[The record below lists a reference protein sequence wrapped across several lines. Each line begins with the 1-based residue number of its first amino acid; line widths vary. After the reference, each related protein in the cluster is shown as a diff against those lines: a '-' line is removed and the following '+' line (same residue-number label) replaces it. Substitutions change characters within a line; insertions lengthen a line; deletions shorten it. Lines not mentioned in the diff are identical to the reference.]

1 MNLAT
6 IVVLGI
12 IALWAVWAI
21 VRMRTRG
28 LCDCS
33 DHCGDACA
41 SGCAGC
47 SGCSA
52 CNLESL
58 KIAIDASAEDKAVM
72 SEVEVSGGS
81 TDEGVA
87 NYTGAVGTAGAKNCC
102 CEAGRR

>member
-58 KIAIDASAEDKAVM
+58 KIAIDAGVEDKAV
-72 SEVEVSGGS
+72 SGKVEA
-81 TDEGVA
+81 DESA
-87 NYTGAVGTAGAKNCC
+87 TGAVGAMSTESCC
-102 CEAGRR
+102 CEGGRR